1 VNPPER
7 QALLDYGSR
16 TFLAGLA
23 TVLPI
28 AVTLYV
34 VVWLAGV
41 AESVFG
47 VMARFVLPEGWY
59 LPGTGL
65 LMGVVMVFLV
75 GMFINAWLVSR
86 LVALGEQ
93 LLARIPLVKTIYGG
107 LRDLSRFLSR
117 KGGDSDLR
125 HVVSVEVQPDIHLI
139 GFVTDDE
146 AGRAIPE
153 LARAEG
159 DHLVS
164 VYLPMGYQVG
174 GYTLYLP
181 ASRLRRLDLR
191 VDDAMRMV
199 LTAGINRPD
208 RVVGAA
214 DGADG

>member
-1 VNPPER
+1 VTPPNR

-28 AVTLYV
+28 AVTVYV
-34 VVWLAGV
+34 VIWLAGV

-47 VMARFVLPEGWY
+47 VMARFVLPQGWY
-59 LPGTGL
+59 LPGLGV
-65 LMGVVMVFLV
+65 LMGVVLVFLV
-75 GMFINAWLVSR
+75 GMFINAWLVTR
-86 LVALGEQ
+86 LVDLGER
-93 LLARIPLVKTIYGG
+93 LLERIPLVKTIYGG
-107 LRDLSRFLSR
+107 LRDVSRFLSR
-117 KGGDSDLR
+117 KDGDRDLK
-125 HVVSVEVQPDIHLI
+125 HVVSVEVQPEVHLI

-146 AGRAIPE
+146 AGRALPE
-153 LARAEG
+153 LARDDE

-191 VDDAMRMV
+191 VEDAMRMV
-199 LTAGINRPD
+199 LTAGINRPE
-208 RVVGAA
+208 RVVAAA